1 LLQCNINLSLCIFVT
16 LFCTTM
22 YLIAIAWLYVAV
34 MMAVVEATST
44 TGSVLGAIVTF
55 TLYGLLPVAILMYLL
70 GSPMRRK
77 KARAREQAEFEA
89 ARDSAAVSPRVEDD
103 KP

>member
-1 LLQCNINLSLCIFVT
+1 
-16 LFCTTM
+16 M
-22 YLIAIAWLYVAV
+22 YLIAIAWMYVAV

-44 TGSVLGAIVTF
+44 NGSVLGAIVTF

-77 KARAREQAEFEA
+77 KAKAREQAEFEA
-89 ARDSAAVSPRVEDD
+89 ARDASIVSPITEDI

>member
-1 LLQCNINLSLCIFVT
+1 
-16 LFCTTM
+16 M

-34 MMAVVEATST
+34 MMAVVEATSS

-77 KARAREQAEFEA
+77 KAKAREQAEFEA
-89 ARDSAAVSPRVEDD
+89 ARDAANAVAVTEEV

>member
-1 LLQCNINLSLCIFVT
+1 
-16 LFCTTM
+16 M

-34 MMAVVEATST
+34 MMAVVEATSS

-77 KARAREQAEFEA
+77 KAKAREQAEFEA
-89 ARDSAAVSPRVEDD
+89 ARDAASNSNIADNI